1 MQLTIDIVDAFTSRQ
16 FGGNA
21 AAVIEL
27 DTWLSDEVLLAIAA
41 QNNLSETAYLRK
53 RDKGV
58 YDIRWFSPI
67 TEIDFCG
74 HATLAASFTVF
85 ERQPSLSK
93 LVLKTTAVGDFT
105 IERQPNGDIVMDF
118 PARPPEEVRDV
129 PSSLLSGLS
138 IQPAAVLRSPQ
149 AFFAIYSDEQQ
160 VRALQTNSDE
170 LKRLAPYDVV
180 ATAPATDYDFVS
192 RYFWPANGGDEDP
205 VTGSIHT
212 GLAPY
217 WAGRLGKTQLMA
229 YQASHRGGELTCD
242 VKGDRVQIT
251 GRCVLYSRGTV
262 FLS

>member
-1 MQLTIDIVDAFTSRQ
+1 
-16 FGGNA
+16 
-21 AAVIEL
+21 
-27 DTWLSDEVLLAIAA
+27 
-41 QNNLSETAYLRK
+41 
-53 RDKGV
+53 
-58 YDIRWFSPI
+58 
-67 TEIDFCG
+67 
-74 HATLAASFTVF
+74 
-85 ERQPSLSK
+85 
-93 LVLKTTAVGDFT
+93 
-105 IERQPNGDIVMDF
+105 MDF

-138 IQPAAVLRSPQ
+138 IQPEAVLRSPQ
-149 AFFAIYSDEQQ
+149 AYFAIYSDEQQ

-180 ATAPATDYDFVS
+180 ATAPGTDYDFVS

-217 WAGRLGKTQLMA
+217 WSGRLSKTHLIA

-251 GRCVLYSRGTV
+251 GRCVLYFRGTV